1 MVKKLWGFVILVI
14 IIGIGFPIVHQI
26 HRSQEAFTP
35 NNLIRI
41 HVVANSDSAADQ
53 AVKLKVKDRLVNWLS
68 PELAHCKTAAES
80 RRILSRRL
88 DEISKVASAELS
100 ANGRSYPVK
109 AMLGD
114 FDFPTRQYGELVLP
128 AGRYQALRVVLGNG
142 SGKNWWCVLYP
153 PLCVKST
160 AAEVSKRPAEWY
172 IKKKVGKPKTK
183 AAQAKSI
190 RRKKK

>member
-1 MVKKLWGFVILVI
+1 MKKLWGFVILVA

-41 HVVANSDSAADQ
+41 HVVANSDSAVDQ
-53 AVKLKVKDRLVNWLS
+53 TVKLKVKDRLVNWLS
-68 PELAHCKTAAES
+68 PELAYCKTAAES

-88 DEISKVASAELS
+88 DEIEKVASAELK
-100 ANGRSYPVK
+100 ACGKGYPVRV
-109 AMLGD
+109 MLGD

-128 AGRYQALRVVLGNG
+128 AGRYQALRVVLGSG
-142 SGKNWWCVLYP
+142 LGKNWWCVLYP

-160 AAEVSKRPAEWY
+160 AAEAKKRQAEWY
-172 IKKKVGKPKTK
+172 IKKQVSKPKTK
-183 AAQAKSI
+183 AAQAKNV